1 VTQVRLVTANLLH
14 GTALDGEVREAAL
27 RDAIQNLATDVLAV
41 QEVDRNQ
48 PRSRNVDQPAMIAEA
63 SGLPHWRFIATV
75 QGTPGPGMTWRPAI
89 GDDGT
94 QLDGPTYGLALFCRW
109 PVLAW
114 HVLRFP
120 AARVGMPLKVAGRP
134 GLVPIPDEPRAA
146 VAGVVDGPDGL
157 WTVATTHLSFVPGR
171 NVRQLR
177 RVTEWLAGFPGPRLL
192 LGDLNVPGGLPTAA
206 TGWHDLVRVATY
218 PSWRP
223 RVQWDH
229 ILADGA
235 ATPAVSSATAVHL
248 GLSDHRALRAI
259 LDLAD
264 WITQPAVPRMRRWA
278 RGGRR

>member
-1 VTQVRLVTANLLH
+1 VTRVRVVTANLLH
-14 GTALDGEVREAAL
+14 GTALDGEVREADL
-27 RDAIQNLATDVLAV
+27 RAAVGGLAADVLAV
-41 QEVDRNQ
+41 QEVDRHQ
-48 PRSRNVDQPAMIAEA
+48 SRSHNVDQPAIVAAA
-63 SGLPHWRFIATV
+63 SGLAHGRFVATV
-75 QGTPGPGMTWRPAI
+75 QGTPGPGTTWTPAV

-94 QLDGPTYGLALFCRW
+94 QLPGATYGLALFSRW

-146 VAGVVDGPDGL
+146 IAGVVDGPDGL

-177 RVTEWLAGFPGPRLL
+177 RVTDWLVRFPPPRLL
-192 LGDLNVPGGLPTAA
+192 LGDFNVPGALPTAV
-206 TGWHDLVRVATY
+206 TGWHDLVRAPTY

-229 ILADGA
+229 ILADGSV
-235 ATPAVSSATAVHL
+235 PPGLYTAGAIHL
-248 GLSDHRALRAI
+248 GLSDHQALMA
-259 LDLAD
+259 DVELAE
-264 WITQPAVPRMRRWA
+264 WIAQPVPVRIRRWA
-278 RGGRR
+278 RTARG